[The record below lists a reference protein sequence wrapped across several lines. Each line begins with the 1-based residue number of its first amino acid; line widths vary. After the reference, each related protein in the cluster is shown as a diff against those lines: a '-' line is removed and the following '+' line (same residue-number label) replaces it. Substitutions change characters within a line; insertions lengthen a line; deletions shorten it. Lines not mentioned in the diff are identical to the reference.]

1 MSQLSFDL
9 ACNGAA
15 LAANHADRVSPGW
28 SERALA
34 AFLAYA
40 ATHEEFTTEDVIEA
54 SANVPAAVEKRAW
67 GQIALAAKRQKIIR
81 NAGYAHS
88 KLDHAHC
95 RPVTRW
101 VSLICSL
108 DFVHLA

>member
-1 MSQLSFDL
+1 
-9 ACNGAA
+9 
-15 LAANHADRVSPGW
+15 
-28 SERALA
+28 
-34 AFLAYA
+34 
-40 ATHEEFTTEDVIEA
+40 
-54 SANVPAAVEKRAW
+54 VEKRAW

-88 KLDHAHC
+88 KLAHAHC